1 MAIKVKPVLAV
12 PLMKYANIVQRI
24 AQKNCDI
31 AAITYDINFRK
42 WRQASPDL
50 LPFDQPNNEL
60 FLEAM
65 TAGNMSRISTHTR
78 QQPPKTSAPEPIAG
92 SSMHVNCVVD
102 PISFGNA
109 PNLKAHTCS
118 QTKTISPTLAEPP
131 LLISHI
137 MPVKFDV
144 LYPFL
149 QGYEMGLVEFL
160 DIGFKNGFSLCYTSP
175 RKYRFGPQF

>member
-24 AQKNCDI
+24 AQKTCDI

-50 LPFDQPNNEL
+50 LSFDQPNNEL
-60 FLEAM
+60 LLEAM
-65 TAGNMSRISTHTR
+65 TAGNMSRNSTHTR

-109 PNLKAHTCS
+109 PNLKAHTFS
-118 QTKTISPTLAEPP
+118 N
-131 LLISHI
+131 
-137 MPVKFDV
+137 
-144 LYPFL
+144 
-149 QGYEMGLVEFL
+149 
-160 DIGFKNGFSLCYTSP
+160 KNNNPNFSRTTTTN
-175 RKYRFGPQF
+175 